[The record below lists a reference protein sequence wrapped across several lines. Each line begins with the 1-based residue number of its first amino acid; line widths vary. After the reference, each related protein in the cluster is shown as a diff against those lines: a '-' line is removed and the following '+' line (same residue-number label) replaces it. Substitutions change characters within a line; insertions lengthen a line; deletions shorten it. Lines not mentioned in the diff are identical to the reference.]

1 MFGAKT
7 AKSLDVENHAWILN
21 HSNLLHNFGI
31 VLRIGIWNDAIPLV
45 HVGASFQFLILFI
58 TIQDVHHGNGTQQIF
73 YEDPHVL
80 YISIHRH
87 DDGNFFPGTG
97 AVTECGAGA
106 GLGFNVNIPWS
117 SGTNPPL
124 GDAEYLAAFRSI
136 IMPIAKVNILRASSH
151 DYKPHEMNS
160 NFETPFVMHRSTT
173 RRSCWCRA
181 ASTRRRGTP
190 RRSAATT
197 CPPPASRK

>member
-1 MFGAKT
+1 MFSPA
-7 AKSLDVENHAWILN
+7 LD
-21 HSNLLHNFGI
+21 
-31 VLRIGIWNDAIPLV
+31 
-45 HVGASFQFLILFI
+45 ASFNLLILF
-58 TIQDVHHGNGTQQIF
+58 TTTQDVHHGNGTQQIF

-136 IMPIAKVNILRASSH
+136 IMPIAKVNIKYH
-151 DYKPHEMNS
+151 
-160 NFETPFVMHRSTT
+160 TT
-173 RRSCWCRA
+173 TVLMKR
-181 ASTRRRGTP
+181 T
-190 RRSAATT
+190 ATT
-197 CPPPASRK
+197 IC

>member
-1 MFGAKT
+1 MFGPVPGATGYRLT
-7 AKSLDVENHAWILN
+7 A
-21 HSNLLHNFGI
+21 
-31 VLRIGIWNDAIPLV
+31 PL
-45 HVGASFQFLILFI
+45 
-58 TIQDVHHGNGTQQIF
+58 IQDVHHGNGTQQIF

-80 YISIHRH
+80 YVSIHRH

-136 IMPIAKVNILRASSH
+136 VMPIAKVCIGHL
-151 DYKPHEMNS
+151 K
-160 NFETPFVMHRSTT
+160 T
-173 RRSCWCRA
+173 
-181 ASTRRRGTP
+181 
-190 RRSAATT
+190 AT
-197 CPPPASRK
+197 

>member
-1 MFGAKT
+1 M
-7 AKSLDVENHAWILN
+7 S
-21 HSNLLHNFGI
+21 
-31 VLRIGIWNDAIPLV
+31 
-45 HVGASFQFLILFI
+45 GASLIQFLA
-58 TIQDVHHGNGTQQIF
+58 TQDVHHGNGTQQIF

-136 IMPIAKVNILRASSH
+136 VMPIAKVTSDRIAIPNDKLLQFAESTADLTRKRRS
-151 DYKPHEMNS
+151 PR
-160 NFETPFVMHRSTT
+160 RSTT
-173 RRSCWCRA
+173 QRSSWCRA
-181 ASTRRRGTP
+181 ATTRRRATP
-190 RRSAATT
+190 RRWAATA
-197 CPPPASRK
+197 CRPPASRT